1 MFRHFLKIRA
11 DLFKYEKFCL
21 NFVSAR
27 QKLNQLVVITHN
39 RQNNDYKKNYNNLK
53 MNATYPFLI
62 FSVLLAKEP
71 DDKETISRRK
81 TYNFIADV
89 VEETQNSI
97 VQVEIRKKG
106 LFGIQMIG
114 SGSGFIVSKDG
125 LILTNAHVV
134 QDRNAELNVKLNDG
148 KILHGR
154 VIKIDIS
161 SDLAVIKVDPKNVYI
176 WKNVKYLLQNLIFF
190 LKEKFKTA

>member
-1 MFRHFLKIRA
+1 MFKHFIKKL

-21 NFVSAR
+21 NFISVR
-27 QKLNQLVVITHN
+27 QKQLVLIYN
-39 RQNNDYKKNYNNLK
+39 RQKNDKKNYNDLK

-62 FSVLLAKEP
+62 FSALLAKEQ
-71 DDKETISRRK
+71 DDHDETKRRK
-81 TYNFIADV
+81 KFNFIADV
-89 VEETQNSI
+89 VEETVHSI

-106 LFGIQMIG
+106 LFGFQMIG

-134 QDRNAELNVKLNDG
+134 QDKNAELNVKLNDG
-148 KILHGR
+148 RILPGR

-161 SDLAVIKVDPKNVYI
+161 SDLAVIKVEPKNVINKIYAFFQI
-176 WKNVKYLLQNLIFF
+176 SKLEFFF
-190 LKEKFKTA
+190 LEKFKTS